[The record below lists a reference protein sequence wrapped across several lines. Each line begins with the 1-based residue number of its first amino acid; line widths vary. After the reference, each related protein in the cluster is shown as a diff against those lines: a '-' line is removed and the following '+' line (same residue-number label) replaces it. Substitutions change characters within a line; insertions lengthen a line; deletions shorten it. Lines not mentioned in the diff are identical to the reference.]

1 VSNLAIRVALTNALD
16 AITPVLLTNYE
27 NENFNNNATIPY
39 QVVNLLPA
47 DTIDLEMSKTMVIKS
62 GIFHVLVC
70 YPLSQGVGFVNQ
82 RVLLLE
88 AAFRRGTSFS
98 NSGYTVTISGT
109 PAVGQGRVG
118 LTHYELPVRIR
129 YYANT
134 TPL

>member
-1 VSNLAIRVALTNALD
+1 MSNLAIRVALTNALD
-16 AITPVLLTNYE
+16 AMTPVLQTCYE

-47 DTIDLEMSKTMVIKS
+47 DVVTPEMSRTLAIKT

-70 YPLSQGVGFVNQ
+70 YPLSQGVGYVNQ
-82 RVLLLE
+82 RALLLE
-88 AAFRRGTSFS
+88 ATFRRGTSFT
-98 NSGYTVTISGT
+98 NNGYTVTIKDT
-109 PAVGQGRVG
+109 PGVGQGRVG